1 MGDDLTRR
9 CEKMSIQ
16 SVLSTENRRLA
27 VNLSLSQ
34 DAHRAL
40 LKLATE
46 RKMAMSRVVED
57 LVSREAARGQNRDH
71 T

>member
-1 MGDDLTRR
+1 
-9 CEKMSIQ
+9 MSIQ